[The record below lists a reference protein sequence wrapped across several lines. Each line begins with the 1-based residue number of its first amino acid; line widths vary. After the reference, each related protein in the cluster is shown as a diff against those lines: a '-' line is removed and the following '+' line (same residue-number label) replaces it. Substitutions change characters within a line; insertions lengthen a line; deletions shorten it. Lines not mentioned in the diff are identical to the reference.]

1 MLEVE
6 NLSVHYGKVRALDG
20 VSLRVGKGEIV
31 SLVGVN
37 GAGKSSLM
45 QAVAGLVRPSGGR
58 ILLDGKPI
66 EGRPAHAIAR
76 LGLAM
81 VPEGR
86 DLFADMSVMENL
98 EMGAYQFGG
107 TVRLQDEIRRVGTYF
122 PVLLERSRQRASTLS
137 GGEQQMLAVA
147 RALMARPRIL
157 LLDEPSLG
165 IAPRVIELIFRIVAA
180 INREE
185 GTTVLLVEQNTSLAL
200 AVSNRTYVMQT
211 GRIAVEGASSELA
224 RSEEIRRA
232 YLGMD

>member
-76 LGLAM
+76 LGLAL

-137 GGEQQMLAVA
+137 GGEQ
-147 RALMARPRIL
+147 
-157 LLDEPSLG
+157 
-165 IAPRVIELIFRIVAA
+165 
-180 INREE
+180 
-185 GTTVLLVEQNTSLAL
+185 
-200 AVSNRTYVMQT
+200 
-211 GRIAVEGASSELA
+211 
-224 RSEEIRRA
+224 
-232 YLGMD
+232 